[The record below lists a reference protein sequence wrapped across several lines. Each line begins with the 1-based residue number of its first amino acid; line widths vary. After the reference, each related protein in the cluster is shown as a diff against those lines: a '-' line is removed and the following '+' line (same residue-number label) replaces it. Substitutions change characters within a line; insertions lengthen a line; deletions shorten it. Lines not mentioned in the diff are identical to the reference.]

1 MSPKNPS
8 QPVDAV
14 APEEARRAQVLE
26 ELSDS
31 AVRRFGSERAA
42 ALHAALAALAGDIAK
57 IGFFPLGFDDR
68 PAFFV
73 HEHNPRDGADD
84 ESV

>member
-1 MSPKNPS
+1 MSSENPRR
-8 QPVDAV
+8 PHDVV

-26 ELSDS
+26 ELSES

-42 ALHAALAALAGDIAK
+42 ALHGALAALAGDIAQ
-57 IGFFPLGFDDR
+57 IAFFPLGSDDR

-73 HEHNPRDGADD
+73 HEHSPGDGADD
-84 ESV
+84 ASV

>member
-1 MSPKNPS
+1 M
-8 QPVDAV
+8 
-14 APEEARRAQVLE
+14 APEEARREQVLE
-26 ELSDS
+26 ELSEA

-57 IGFFPLGFDDR
+57 IGLFPLGIDDR

-73 HEHNPRDGADD
+73 HEHSPRDGADD
-84 ESV
+84 ASV

>member
-1 MSPKNPS
+1 MSPENPS
-8 QPVDAV
+8 RPLDAV
-14 APEEARRAQVLE
+14 TPEEARRAQVLD
-26 ELSDS
+26 ELSEA

-57 IGFFPLGFDDR
+57 IGFFPLGIDDR

-73 HEHNPRDGADD
+73 HEHSPRDGADD
-84 ESV
+84 APV